1 MLWPGGREGKC
12 DQILGDRGR
21 KEVSK
26 EKSLGLSVSE
36 CLCRRRAEKVGREG
50 QRPAQAPGC
59 DFRALLT
66 VAQWGSEAVL
76 APLSFTGAQLN
87 LECKIFMSQPGC
99 HNVTEMLLR

>member
-1 MLWPGGREGKC
+1 MSLQEACREGRE
-12 DQILGDRGR
+12 
-21 KEVSK
+21 
-26 EKSLGLSVSE
+26 
-36 CLCRRRAEKVGREG
+36 RRA
-50 QRPAQAPGC
+50 RPAQAPGC